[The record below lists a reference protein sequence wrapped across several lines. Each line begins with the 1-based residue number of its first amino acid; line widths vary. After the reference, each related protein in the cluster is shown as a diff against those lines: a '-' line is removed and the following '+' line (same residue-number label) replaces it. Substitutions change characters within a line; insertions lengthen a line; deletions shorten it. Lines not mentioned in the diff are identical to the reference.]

1 MKIKKFNI
9 AIGVLISISIASV
22 GVFFG
27 FDLSKNGT
35 TKPSSISPIKQKV
48 TTKKIQPIKSSDD
61 AKTKSEF
68 SLNRYYQ
75 PNNQK
80 TVSTE
85 FDFEYYKK
93 KLEIIRELGK
103 SVNEKDVL
111 LMPSYYYQLLAEDD
125 DLFKTLTYEGQ
136 RHESSYY
143 ELANTLAMTIN
154 KNADNRNVLAAFID
168 YTKEAMGGR
177 NVINY
182 KLENFLSFQNSKKI
196 VSDRCFNLNQLHS
209 DKSRWKQ
216 MISGIYTT
224 LNCEAEYGFGEF
236 DLDAFLSGLLE
247 IRGKEVIV
255 SDTKTGVNEDGLEY
269 VSLATAK
276 RLSNE
281 KDIQENDKV
290 TIYQDFQEYFSSLTF
305 DKLAPLMNVASTL
318 ENKLAPYVVDEPD
331 PLKIL
336 EGMVKNNDKFDIKS
350 SNTLIAILLGVL
362 GSINSLHHEAIDKEG
377 FTSIIK
383 NGDVSKVMLESVG
396 EGLQD
401 LLLQIIYSDED
412 FISYMFNSV
421 VKHDNP
427 DSKKASELVLNKYQA
442 AIDAKRKKITEVR
455 AELSKLSKILA
466 EKQKEI
472 TNLQGMEAN
481 WLSSNDYQSYLETKE
496 SIEFQHAQIEFWES
510 KLLTE
515 NTLLETYQTS
525 LKQYNIMKKQKA
537 NVNQQIAII
546 EARIKLTTERIQDF
560 KTKLATKRAILN
572 ELKAKIE
579 KFEASNDLNQIITD
593 IGRLAKVLDER
604 KKVNHD
610 YKVLE
615 EEEISLAGKI
625 SDLKRKIKALNLWHN
640 RIDVKSGIQHLLN
653 AGLVNTVLLFLDV
666 VSTVAYDALSILN
679 LGSYDN
685 EKGFIFQAPDLC
697 GLACIDVALP
707 FFKEKK
713 SVEVLNKLLLFMN
726 NTVAKF
732 SNNTIRSASKLIF
745 NIFPQAMFDLLN
757 TNVNILGINID
768 FRKGVHI
775 GPEDLYPVI
784 TGISAGVSFAGTTL
798 FGIGRGIIKGIRENS
813 KKKGFITAGIGALI
827 GVFSGLIGAGVSAG
841 VTRAMFG
848 DATLDV
854 VAPDE
859 RAVDIILDLKEK
871 QKSGEKIEFNLF
883 TDGHILLKENFIP
896 KVNAVF
902 KDLAKLFIFS
912 ESKLFEDINNFILKH
927 PNKKFSAWEMI
938 GEILKT
944 MITSPNFLQTI
955 LTKKN
960 YASTGYG
967 LSILESDIVTNLR
980 ENVKYDKELLA
991 SLAKN
996 EPKEFIDDLY
1006 NLETKIIDWLFDAT
1020 LITKKTKF
1028 VHVSTNEKIQIGYN
1042 PADLR
1047 VEVLDLWEKK
1057 FQELTQVSNDFEWVP
1072 YTDVSETV
1080 NLDGYFSYQKLDSE
1094 LIDVSVKSLSD
1105 LKLMAQGHKKVTI
1118 PLYKL
1123 PFVAVTSIWNRSLSD
1138 IDQKFIEDNLLVA

>member
-1 MKIKKFNI
+1 MKVKKYNI
-9 AIGVLISISIASV
+9 AIAALISVSLASV

-27 FDLSKNGT
+27 FDLSK
-35 TKPSSISPIKQKV
+35 TKTSRPNAISPIKQN
-48 TTKKIQPIKSSDD
+48 TTIKKIQPIKSSNNE
-61 AKTKSEF
+61 KTNSEF
-68 SLNRYYQ
+68 SLNKYYQ
-75 PNNQK
+75 PNNQN

-85 FDFEYYKK
+85 FNSEYYKK
-93 KLEIIRELGK
+93 KLEMLRDLGK
-103 SVNEKDVL
+103 SVGEKDVL
-111 LMPSYYYQLLAEDD
+111 LMPSHYYQLFAQEDD
-125 DLFKTLTYEGQ
+125 IFKTLTYKGQ

-143 ELANTLAMTIN
+143 ELANTLALTIN

-196 VSDRCFNLNQLHS
+196 TSDRCFNLNQLHS

-255 SDTKTGVNEDGLEY
+255 SDTETGVNEDGLEY
-269 VSLATAK
+269 VSLETAK
-276 RLSNE
+276 KLSNE
-281 KDIQENDKV
+281 KNIQNGDKV

-318 ENKLAPYVVDEPD
+318 ENKLAPYIVDEPD

-336 EGMVKNNDKFDIKS
+336 EGIVKNNDKFDIKS

-362 GSINSLHHEAIDKEG
+362 GNINSLHHEAIEKEG

-421 VKHDNP
+421 VDHDNP
-427 DSKKASELVLNKYQA
+427 DSKKASELVLDEYQA
-442 AIDAKRKKITEVR
+442 AIDAKSTRITEVR
-455 AELSKLSKILA
+455 TKLAELSKTLKA
-466 EKQKEI
+466 KQKEI
-472 TNLQGMEAN
+472 TSLQGMETN
-481 WLSSNDYQSYLETKE
+481 WLSSDDYQSYLETKE
-496 SIEFQHAQIEFWES
+496 SIEFQQAQIDFWES

-515 NTLLETYQTS
+515 NTLLETYKAS
-525 LKQYNIMKKQKA
+525 LKQYKIMKENEV
-537 NVNQQIAII
+537 NVNQQIATI
-546 EARIKLTTERIQDF
+546 EARIELATERIQDF
-560 KTKLATKRAILN
+560 KTKLTTKRATLK
-572 ELKAKIE
+572 ELKAKKD
-579 KFEASNDLNQIITD
+579 KFEASNDLSEIITD

-610 YKVLE
+610 YKVLQ

-625 SDLKRKIKALNLWHN
+625 SDLNRKIKALNLWHD
-640 RIDVKSGIQHLLN
+640 RTDVKSGIEHLLD

-666 VSTVAYDALSILN
+666 VSTVAYDALSTLN
-679 LGSYDN
+679 LGKYDN
-685 EKGFIFQAPDLC
+685 EKGFIFEAPDLC
-697 GLACIDVALP
+697 GITCIGVALP
-707 FFKEKK
+707 FFKEKR

-732 SNNTIRSASKLIF
+732 TDNTIRSASKLIF

-757 TNVNILGINID
+757 TSVNILGIDID

-784 TGISAGVSFAGTTL
+784 TGITAGVSFAGPAL
-798 FGIGRGIIKGIRENS
+798 LGVGRGIVKGIRENS

-827 GVFSGLIGAGVSAG
+827 GVVSAVIGAGVSAG

-859 RAVDIILDLKEK
+859 RAVDILLELKEK
-871 QKSGEKIEFNLF
+871 EKSGEKIEFNLF

-896 KVNAVF
+896 KINAVF
-902 KDLAKLFIFS
+902 KDLAKLFVFS
-912 ESKLFEDINNFILKH
+912 ESKLFEDINNFILEH
-927 PNKKFSAWEMI
+927 PDKKFSAWEMI

-967 LSILESDIVTNLR
+967 LSILESDIVANLR
-980 ENVKYDKELLA
+980 ENVRYDKELLA
-991 SLAKN
+991 SLAKD
-996 EPKEFIDDLY
+996 EPEEFIDDLY
-1006 NLETKIIDWLFDAT
+1006 NLETKILDWLFDAT

-1028 VHVSTNEKIQIGYN
+1028 IHAQTNKRIQIGYN

-1047 VEVLDLWEKK
+1047 VEVLNLWEKK
-1057 FQELTQVSNDFEWVP
+1057 FQKLTQVSNDFEWVP
-1072 YTDVSETV
+1072 YTDVSETA

-1094 LIDVSVKSLSD
+1094 LIAVSVKSVSD
-1105 LKLMAQGHKKVTI
+1105 LKIMAQGHKKVTI

-1138 IDQKFIEDNLLVA
+1138 IDQEFIEANLIAS